1 MRVFACATWPR
12 SVGLEVFLSALK
24 FCEGAPEQKLKGQ
37 QKRFRR
43 NFNLFTLNVN
53 TPRLAS
59 HCEGAPEQKLKGN
72 SLHLIT
78 VFGGVRDQNDSFAL
92 LWRNAVGEAV

>member
-1 MRVFACATWPR
+1 MLIP
-12 SVGLEVFLSALK
+12 
-24 FCEGAPEQKLKGQ
+24 
-37 QKRFRR
+37 
-43 NFNLFTLNVN
+43 
-53 TPRLAS
+53 PRLAS

-72 SLHLIT
+72 SLHLRT

>member
-1 MRVFACATWPR
+1 MSIP
-12 SVGLEVFLSALK
+12 
-24 FCEGAPEQKLKGQ
+24 
-37 QKRFRR
+37 
-43 NFNLFTLNVN
+43 
-53 TPRLAS
+53 PRLAS
-59 HCEGAPEQKLKGN
+59 HCEEAPEQKLKGN